1 MGMSRIEQLIDD
13 IYEFIESCK
22 MQPLSQTKVIVPKDE
37 LYDLLDELKLRTP
50 DEIKRYQKIIA
61 NRDAILADAEKKSAE
76 IQDAARKRAESLIN
90 ENEIVQQAY
99 QQANEIMADATAQAN
114 AMLASANSDAEQIRE
129 GALAYTNDM
138 LVELENT
145 ITDTLET
152 TKEKAETFIASLQ
165 GNLNIVTENRKEITD
180 QLNPLQQGTR
190 SMQISS
196 EEESADI
203 SGQEYSDDTY
213 DFDPDSFL
221 DHAN

>member
-61 NRDAILADAEKKSAE
+61 NRDAILADAEKKSNE
-76 IQDAARKRAESLIN
+76 IQDAARRRAESLIN

-99 QQANEIMADATAQAN
+99 QQANDIMAEATAQAN
-114 AMLASANSDAEQIRE
+114 AMMAAANNDAEQIRE

-138 LVELENT
+138 LLEVENT
-145 ITDTLET
+145 IADALEAT
-152 TKEKAETFIASLQ
+152 RAKSEALIASLE
-165 GNLNIVTENRKEITD
+165 GNLNIVTGNRKEISD
-180 QLNPLQQGTR
+180 QLNPQQQIPSSSQTPVPTR
-190 SMQISS
+190 EEDSDDGYS
-196 EEESADI
+196 EEDFE
-203 SGQEYSDDTY
+203 
-213 DFDPDSFL
+213 FDPDSFL
-221 DHAN
+221 DHVD